1 MKSQWRRT
9 MHKIIGFY
17 TQIHNSHST
26 EKTPVR
32 SHPFTHWRITVPLL
46 IALVACGT
54 LFVLLEPGEPV
65 QARVTTDVQGTIIT
79 HTTWTLAES
88 PYVVRGDVIVNPD
101 ITLTIE
107 PGVKVAFESKLAL
120 YVNGTLIAKGTTS
133 QPIYFTT
140 NLDSPSLDDY
150 WGMIDFREQSESS
163 VLQHTV
169 IEYGG
174 NATRMG
180 DWCVSGALCV
190 STSSFTLDASTIQ
203 HNATRGLV
211 LRQSDSVISNNTF
224 TDHPNEAI
232 RLHYCNHSI
241 GPCRPSIIGNTFTEN
256 AYPIYRVDALDPYI
270 SYNQAR
276 DNDINGFVL
285 KTPSKFTGLNT
296 WYADD
301 LTYVIETG
309 HSYVGGNGDV
319 SLTIQPGTVVKFGTA
334 GGLKVFSDN
343 YFTAT
348 ITATGTTEQPIVF
361 TSLKDDSAGGDT
373 NNDSGASSPAV
384 GDWDLLWLEGATTLG
399 TFEHTEIRYARS
411 GGVSGRPA
419 FLVDYGATLMMKD
432 SHLEYG
438 EVGIKFFRPGYG
450 ANGQIDNTSISEM
463 STAGVLVESDG
474 EILISNSRFE
484 DNGVGVYISNGHPT
498 VSDSFF
504 NENTTGV
511 EVNCTTL
518 AGDCAPVISPHNSFP
533 DKSQQS
539 ILNNYPVELC
549 VGARYNWWGD
559 KDGPQDASSAL
570 DACDL
575 VDNPGVGTAV
585 SDGVD
590 YSPWDGGLARPLI
603 ARPGCGVTAR
613 NQPTFTGRAQNGA
626 AVSFFDG
633 DTLLGQT
640 TADADDTFSW
650 IPAEPLSDGEHTI
663 TAVASLGGETS
674 LPSPEL
680 PMTVDSTLPFDPAG
694 VLISYATH
702 SAVHTQTLKDSSGC
716 ASVTGDWEAPLWIR
730 PDSIMTVTVPIR
742 TDLVPGVTTSVEF
755 SATVQQKEELPEIST
770 QLNGEVTFIITNHT
784 AEVITN
790 YYLAHKTQDAPLV
803 YQPYT
808 LGGDFKE
815 FRPGDTRTI
824 NLPAGNEQV
833 KLIFTTGNK
842 MYDVVDELELTPDAG
857 GSSSLTESDRAP
869 LTLWNET
876 GKKLD
881 FIYVAD
887 INGYGGSFT
896 DPNNPVPPNYGFD
909 YKGPDGTKT
918 IFLVDEKDTHYIR
931 HVKLEQSIWEKFG
944 YKQEIK
950 LKETSPGVEFTFQ
963 NNSSEPVCDIYI
975 YRYDDNNDN
984 VLKERPFGL
993 TEFFRFVFGSGLVD
1007 AGGKRIFK
1015 LEPGRYYME
1024 AWNCDGFD
1032 KKIVEKRTSIQV
1044 RGDNYSW
1051 TIGTTCNT
1059 VGAVKNGGNEY
1070 PLTSSSKPQLNNTT
1084 DSFWEDFYAGF
1095 RAAAGAVSISI
1106 CEGGTKMEVSAG
1118 TNLVDPD
1125 GYVYDATEGIAGVIP
1140 GATVICDMYD
1150 EDYQTWERWPAEL
1163 YEAQINPQV
1172 TGSDGYYAFFVPS
1185 GLYRVRAVA
1194 GGYDS
1199 HTSPDIRVID
1209 EIVHYNIPMTGG
1221 GGIFLPFVVR

>member
-1 MKSQWRRT
+1 MNKT
-9 MHKIIGFY
+9 TDFFTGKN
-17 TQIHNSHST
+17 NSHST
-26 EKTPVR
+26 EKTPDR
-32 SHPFTHWRITVPLL
+32 SHLFTHWRITVPLL
-46 IALVACGT
+46 MALLACGI
-54 LFVLLEPGEPV
+54 LFAVLEPGEPA
-65 QARVTTDVQGTIIT
+65 QARVTTDVQGTVYT

-88 PYVVRGDVIVNPD
+88 LYVVTGDVIVNPD

-107 PGVKVAFESKLAL
+107 PGVKVAFDEDTAL
-120 YVNGTLIAKGTTS
+120 IIEGTLVAKGTKS
-133 QPIYFTT
+133 QPIYFTS
-140 NLDSPSLDDY
+140 NKESPAPGD
-150 WGMIDFREQSESS
+150 WRVIDFQAESKYS

-174 NATRMG
+174 KDTIG
-180 DWCVSGALCV
+180 GEWCTTGALCV

-232 RLHYCNHSI
+232 RLHSCNHSI
-241 GPCRPSIIGNTFTEN
+241 GPCRPSIIGNTFTHN
-256 AYPIYRVDALDPYI
+256 ASPIYRVDALDPYI
-270 SYNQAR
+270 SFNQAI
-276 DNDINGFVL
+276 DNDINGYVFAA
-285 KTPSKFTGLNT
+285 PCRFYGNNT
-296 WYADD
+296 WYAGD
-301 LTYVIETG
+301 LTYVIEG
-309 HSYVGGNGDV
+309 VHCNIGGSGDT
-319 SLTIQPGTVVKFGTA
+319 SLIIQPGTVIKFGRELNDGFVP
-334 GGLKVFSDN
+334 GGALEISGGN
-343 YFTAT
+343 YTGT
-348 ITATGTTEQPIVF
+348 LTATGTIDQPIVF
-361 TSLKDDSAGGDT
+361 TSLKDDSMGGDT
-373 NNDSGASSPAV
+373 NNDGSTSAPEV
-384 GDWDLLWLEGATTLG
+384 GDWELLWLYGANSHA
-399 TFEHTEIRYARS
+399 TFEHAEIRYARS
-411 GGVSGRPA
+411 GIGVSGRPA
-419 FLVDYGATLMMKD
+419 LLVDGGAGLTMIDCQLK
-432 SHLEYG
+432 HG
-438 EVGIKFFRPGYG
+438 EVGIKFSLPLTGSG
-450 ANGQIDNTSISEM
+450 GQIVNTTISEM

-474 EILISNSRFE
+474 DVSISNSRFE
-484 DNGVGVYISNGHPT
+484 DNGVGVYVSNGHPT

-504 NENTTGV
+504 SGNTTGV
-511 EVNCTTL
+511 EVICTTL
-518 AGDCAPVISPHNSFP
+518 AGDCAPVISPHNSFA
-533 DKSQQS
+533 DKAQQG
-539 ILNNYPVELC
+539 IRIRYPVELC

-559 KDGPQDASSAL
+559 KNGPQDASSAL
-570 DACDL
+570 DACSL
-575 VDNPGVGTAV
+575 ADNPGSGAAV

-590 YSPWDGGLARPLI
+590 YTPWDGGLARPLI

-613 NQPTFTGRAQNGA
+613 NQPIFTGRAQDGA
-626 AVSFFDG
+626 TVRFYDG

-640 TADADDTFSW
+640 TAVSDDTFSW
-650 IPAEPLSDGEHTI
+650 TPAEPLPDGEHTI
-663 TAVASLGGETS
+663 TAIASLGGETS

-680 PMTVDSTLPFDPAG
+680 TMTVDSSLPFDPAG

-716 ASVTGDWEAPLWIR
+716 ASVTGDWEEPLWIR

-755 SATVQQKEELPEIST
+755 ATTVQQKEELPEIST
-770 QLNGEVTFIITNHT
+770 QLNGEVTFIITNNT

-790 YYLAHKTQDAPLV
+790 YYLAYKTQDAPLV

-808 LGGDFKE
+808 LGSDFKE

-857 GSSSLTESDRAP
+857 GISSLTESDRAP

-881 FIYVAD
+881 FVYVAD
-887 INGYGGSFT
+887 IEGYGGSFI
-896 DPNNPVPPNYGFD
+896 DPNNPIPPNFGFD

-918 IFLVDEKDTHYIR
+918 IFLVDEKNTHYIR
-931 HVKLEQSIWEKFG
+931 HVKLEQSIWENFG

-950 LKETSPGVEFTFQ
+950 LKETAPGVEVTFQ
-963 NNSSEPVCDIYI
+963 NNLNESVCDIYF
-975 YRYDDNNDN
+975 YRYDDDNDN
-984 VLKERPFGL
+984 VLKERPQGL
-993 TEFFRFVFGSGLVD
+993 KEFFRFVFGSGLVD
-1007 AGGKRIFK
+1007 PGGKRVFK

-1024 AWNCDGFD
+1024 AWNCDGLD
-1032 KKIVEKRTSIQV
+1032 KKIVEKRTSVQV
-1044 RGDNYSW
+1044 RGDKYSW
-1051 TIGTTCNT
+1051 TIGTPCNT
-1059 VGAVKNGGNEY
+1059 IGAVKNGGNEY

-1084 DSFWEDFYAGF
+1084 GSFWEDFYAGF

-1106 CEGGTKMEVSAG
+1106 CEGGTKREVSAG

-1125 GYVYDATEGIAGVIP
+1125 GYVYDAAEGIEGVIP

-1150 EDYQTWERWPAEL
+1150 EDYQTWERWPSEL

-1172 TGSDGYYAFFVPS
+1172 TGTDGYYAFFVPP

-1221 GGIFLPFVVR
+1221 GGLFLPFVVR